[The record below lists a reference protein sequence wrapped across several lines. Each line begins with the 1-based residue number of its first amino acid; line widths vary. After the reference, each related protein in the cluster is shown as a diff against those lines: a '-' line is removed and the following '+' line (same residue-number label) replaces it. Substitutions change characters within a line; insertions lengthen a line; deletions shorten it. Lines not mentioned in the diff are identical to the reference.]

1 MKNKTGDVV
10 IRSFECYDW
19 FEIENF
25 FATEIG
31 TTPEKI
37 TIGHY
42 CQNIGDFKSFWNVW
56 NELIGHD
63 ITTNLCMKY
72 FLDDFMSRKDH
83 TVRKYGVW
91 VAPLFDAIEKM
102 QKTVGNRIF
111 IRYTFRYTSSPR
123 YI

>member
-1 MKNKTGDVV
+1 MKNKNGDVV

-31 TTPEKI
+31 TTSENFVDL
-37 TIGHY
+37 GRY
-42 CQNIGDFKSFWNVW
+42 CKGIGDFKSFWNVW

-102 QKTVGNRIF
+102 KKTVGNIIF
-111 IRYTFRYTSSPR
+111 IRYTWSSPR

>member
-1 MKNKTGDVV
+1 MKNKNGDVV

-31 TTPEKI
+31 TTPENFVDL
-37 TIGHY
+37 GRY
-42 CQNIGDFKSFWNVW
+42 CKGIGDFKSFCNVW

-72 FLDDFMSRKDH
+72 FLDDFMSRKDYII
-83 TVRKYGVW
+83 RKYGVW

-102 QKTVGNRIF
+102 KKTVGNRIF
-111 IRYTFRYTSSPR
+111 IRYTWSSPR